1 MQFEESHSS
10 AEHLKSHL
18 LNPESEDPIDL
29 LLLEDNDIDAAVF
42 IGAASRSKQKLVV
55 RRANSLKEYTEELKQ
70 RPPQVICADH
80 MLPDGSATEALTLR
94 NQVCPNAPFI
104 VITGAGE
111 EQVAVEYMKAGA
123 ADYIS
128 KRQLDSFNQ
137 ALEQVLRVNYNQ
149 SLRVLAEQETKR
161 LNQELLALVGHVAE
175 QQDEEKRRLSRDI
188 HDQLGQELT
197 ALKLGLFWME
207 GRLKKPMDDTQLV
220 LQKLGDLIELNSS
233 IIVQVRNIARDLRPV
248 VLDQVGL
255 SAGIETLVRDFN
267 RREQTFCGLH
277 LTELPHLTEPLRT
290 DLFRIVQEGLTN
302 ISRHAEAKLAYVR
315 LSHINDAL
323 ILELGDD
330 GNGTDQQF
338 DLGQISNGLGLVG
351 IRERVR
357 SHHGTMVVNSSLKR
371 GTSIQIEI
379 ALNSPA

>member
-1 MQFEESHSS
+1 MQFEASHPS

-42 IGAASRSKQKLVV
+42 IGATSRSKQNLVV
-55 RRANSLKEYTEELKQ
+55 RRANSLKEFREALKQ
-70 RPPQVICADH
+70 RAPQVICADH

-94 NQVCPNAPFI
+94 NQFCPNAPFI

-111 EQVAVEYMKAGA
+111 EQVAVEYMKTGA

-128 KRQLDSFNQ
+128 KRHLDSFNQ
-137 ALEQVLRVNYNQ
+137 ALEKVLRLNYNQ

-175 QQDEEKRRLSRDI
+175 RQDEEKRRLSRDI

-207 GRLKKPMDDTQLV
+207 GRLKKPLGNIQPV
-220 LQKLGDLIELNSS
+220 LQKLSDLIELNSS

-277 LTELPHLTEPLRT
+277 LSELPDLTESLRT

-315 LSHINDAL
+315 LSHINDSL
-323 ILELGDD
+323 ILEMGDD
-330 GNGTDQQF
+330 GNGMTQQF
-338 DLGQISNGLGLVG
+338 NSGDAAIGLGLVG
-351 IRERVR
+351 MRERVR
-357 SHHGTMVVNSSLKR
+357 AQKGTMSVNSSLKR
-371 GTSIQIEI
+371 GTSIQIDI
-379 ALNSPA
+379 ALKSPA